1 VDGSGRD
8 ARGRQLAGS
17 DFTRIAEG
25 YRMRTILTTDREVRT
40 MIRVLQRGLFPGSI
54 MPSLEGKL
62 TQEDAN
68 LMIREIVLK
77 AEKGKVITPGVPP
90 AELPVASAKP
100 L

>member
-1 VDGSGRD
+1 
-8 ARGRQLAGS
+8 
-17 DFTRIAEG
+17 
-25 YRMRTILTTDREVRT
+25 
-40 MIRVLQRGLFPGSI
+40 

-77 AEKGKVITPGVPP
+77 AEKGKVIAPGVPP
-90 AELPVASAKP
+90 AELPVASTKS